1 MTAPD
6 QRPRLA
12 WVGPSDDFPPSDQA
26 WTEHQGA
33 NGLLAVGSSL
43 TPELLVRAYRRGVFP
58 WSAEAEPVLWWPPNP
73 RMVLEVAAFRYH
85 RSIRQSA
92 RQFERDGLD
101 IRFNRDFEA
110 IMRSCAAPRA
120 GESGTWITDP
130 IRQAYCSL
138 HQDGFAHCV
147 GLYHQQT
154 LLAGLYFV
162 NLGAMVFGESMFTR
176 VTNGSKVCL
185 AALVQVCRQTNVALI
200 DCQQQ
205 TSHLASLGACPIPR
219 KDFEAHLHKTVDA
232 QPIVWPSHAIDWVD
246 LTKATVSHG

>member
-1 MTAPD
+1 MIASD

-12 WVGPSDDFPPSDQA
+12 WVGPSDDFPPSQQA
-26 WTEHQGA
+26 WTEQQGA

-43 TPELLVRAYRRGVFP
+43 TPDLLVRAYRRGIFP
-58 WSAEAEPVLWWPPNP
+58 WSAEAEPVLWWTPNP
-73 RMVLEVAAFRYH
+73 RMVLSVEAFRYH

-92 RQFERDGLD
+92 RQFERDGLAV
-101 IRFNRDFEA
+101 RFDQDFEA
-110 IMRSCAAPRA
+110 IMRACAEPRT

-130 IRQAYCSL
+130 IVQAYCSL
-138 HQDGFAHCV
+138 HQTGLAHCV
-147 GLYHQQT
+147 GLYQQQT

-185 AALVQVCRQTNVALI
+185 AAVVQVCQQAGVALI

-205 TSHLASLGACPIPR
+205 TAHLASLGASPIAR
-219 KDFEAHLHKTVDA
+219 TAFERHLQQTTDA
-232 QPIVWPSHAIDWVD
+232 RPIDWPAD
-246 LTKATVSHG
+246 AFDWAPLTRAAPHG